1 MTKVVP
7 NANSQASKKE
17 QVSEM
22 FDNISPKYDLL
33 NHVLSMGIDYSWR
46 KKVVKLLRKENPQSI
61 LDVATGTAD
70 LAIALT
76 KTGANL
82 ITGVDISEGML
93 EVGRKKVLAKGL
105 DQRIILQ
112 KEDAEN
118 LSFRDNTFDAVT
130 VSFGVRNFE
139 NLEKGLSELYRV
151 LKPNGT
157 LVVLEFSQP
166 TKFPFN
172 KLYQFYFKNVLPL
185 VGRMVSKDTS
195 AYTYLPASVSA
206 FPFGKD
212 FETILRQTGFTDT
225 KWKELTLG
233 IATIYWGRKK

>member
-1 MTKVVP
+1 
-7 NANSQASKKE
+7 
-17 QVSEM
+17 M

-33 NHVLSMGIDYSWR
+33 NRVLSMGIDISWR
-46 KKVVKLLRKENPQSI
+46 KKVVKLLKKENPQSI

-82 ITGVDISEGML
+82 ITGVDISAGML
-93 EVGRKKVLAKGL
+93 EVGRKKVLDKGL
-105 DQRIILQ
+105 DQKIILQ
-112 KEDAEN
+112 IEDAEN

-139 NLEKGLSELYRV
+139 NLEKGLSELFRV
-151 LKPNGT
+151 LKPGGK
-157 LVVLEFSQP
+157 LVILEFSQP

-185 VGRMVSKDTS
+185 IGKMVSRNAS

-206 FPFGKD
+206 FPYGKN
-212 FETILRQTGFTDT
+212 FETILQRTGFIETQ
-225 KWKELTLG
+225 WKELTLG
-233 IATIYWGRKK
+233 IATIYWGSKK